1 MNASWLTVVIVGA
14 VILIVAAILLRAL
27 LSTAN
32 PPAWLA
38 FIARRRAEGRPTQWR
53 KWDDDDR

>member
-1 MNASWLTVVIVGA
+1 MNTSWLTVVILGA
-14 VILIVAAILLRAL
+14 VILIVAGILLRAL
-27 LSTAN
+27 LSTEN

-38 FIARRRAEGRPTQWR
+38 FIARRRTEGRPTQWR

>member
-1 MNASWLTVVIVGA
+1 MIGTWLTVVILGA
-14 VILIVAAILLRAL
+14 VALIVAGILLRAL
-27 LSTAN
+27 LSTDN

-38 FIARRRAEGRPTQWR
+38 FIARRRTEGRPTQWR